1 MIVERTWVC
10 AAFNSEVVYE
20 DVNVVRGH
28 AGLYVFAGK
37 TQDVGG
43 HIAGV
48 THPLDD
54 VGSFD
59 SGFVPARHFTGVG
72 VRRLDDVFGDGAH
85 GGDKSR
91 GDATFESFMAALVLT
106 ARTTPTVVVG
116 LGENRR
122 SLGPC
127 PRG

>member
-1 MIVERTWVC
+1 MIVERTWVR
-10 AAFNSEVVYE
+10 AAFNGEVVHE

-28 AGLYVFAGK
+28 AWLNVFAGK

-48 THPLDD
+48 THAFDD
-54 VGSFD
+54 VGSLD
-59 SGFVPARHFTGVG
+59 ARFVPARYFTSVA
-72 VRRLDDVFGDGAH
+72 VRGLDDVCGDGAH
-85 GGDKSR
+85 RGDKSR
-91 GDATFESFMAALVLT
+91 GDATFKSFVATLVLT
-106 ARTTPTVVVG
+106 ARTTPAVVVG

-122 SLGPC
+122 SLGPR